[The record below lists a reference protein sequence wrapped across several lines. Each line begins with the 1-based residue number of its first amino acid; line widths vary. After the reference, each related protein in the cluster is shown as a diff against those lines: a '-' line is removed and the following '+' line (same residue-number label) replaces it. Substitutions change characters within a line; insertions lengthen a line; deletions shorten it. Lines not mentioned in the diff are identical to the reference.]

1 MLNHRI
7 IQDTSKWNSGFFFF
21 FFFGVEKIQIVN
33 LYNYNLAWK
42 SGNFSEESV
51 AKVSHVSLEFWLQEG

>member
-1 MLNHRI
+1 MELWI
-7 IQDTSKWNSGFFFF
+7 FF